1 MELFLPR
8 TQKALDIALSFA
20 RQDPVHVDENDRA
33 SLFSIITP
41 SEAFDKAI
49 NELLDRKLVKQEG
62 RVLSVHRVVQE
73 ATNYHDKDDLQKSFA
88 QAARLVYEQF
98 PKYGIATRYKEW
110 GVCQEYIPHGVY
122 LSKKFSDY
130 VRSGALNPTDAFV
143 VLLAN
148 CAA

>member
-8 TQKALDIALSFA
+8 TQKALDIALQFA
-20 RQDPVHVDENDRA
+20 RQDPVHVDENDQA
-33 SLFSIITP
+33 SLFGIITA

-49 NELLDRKLVKQEG
+49 NQLWERKLVKQGG

-73 ATNYHDKDDLQKSFA
+73 ATNYHDKDDLQKSFT

-98 PKYGIATRYKEW
+98 PKYGISTRYKEW

-122 LSKKFSDY
+122 LSKKFSDF
-130 VRSGALNPTDAFV
+130 VRSGVLNPTDAFID
-143 VLLAN
+143 LLAN
-148 CAA
+148 CAS

>member
-8 TQKALDIALSFA
+8 TQKVLDIALSFA
-20 RQDPVHVDENDRA
+20 RQDPVHLDENERA

-41 SEAFDKAI
+41 SELFDKAM
-49 NELLDRKLVKQEG
+49 NQLLNRKFVKQSG
-62 RVLSVHRVVQE
+62 RLLSVHRVVQE

-88 QAARLVYEQF
+88 QAAILVYEQF
-98 PKYGIATRYKEW
+98 PKYDIGTPSKEW

-130 VRSGALNPTDAFV
+130 VRSGAVNSTDEFII
-143 VLLAN
+143 LLAN
-148 CAA
+148 CAS